1 MKAINDREAELVK
14 LAVQEGLDTITSRLH
29 VDFKVKASDFTFHQ
43 MLRVNQ
49 LELLLYTLFTEIAED
64 HGSLQSEYDQK
75 TII

>member
-1 MKAINDREAELVK
+1 MKVINDREAELVK

-29 VDFKVKASDFTFHQ
+29 VDFKVKWSDFTFHQ
-43 MLRVNQ
+43 MRRVNQ
-49 LELLLYTLFTEIAED
+49 IELLLYTLFAEIVED